1 MVRILFI
8 SLIFSLLLTGCQPQN
23 RAEQAASEV
32 ITAQQPGNSERS
44 DILLFASFRGNGEDG
59 LHLSY
64 SEDGLNWTVLNN
76 DESVLAPQVGT
87 KLMRDPV
94 IIRGPDNRFHMV
106 WTSGWED
113 AAIGLAHS
121 DNLRDWS
128 EQVLVPV
135 MKDFPT
141 AKNAWAPE
149 IYWDEAT
156 QQYWIYWAST
166 IPGTYPDTEKQ
177 ADKGWDHR
185 IFATTTK
192 DFTTF
197 TPTEL
202 FYQPGFNVIDAAIV
216 NTGEN
221 YTMLVKDETRYPPA
235 KHLLVATANTIHG
248 PWQLQQAPFSP
259 ADVWVEGPAIIELDG
274 WYYVYFDQYTEHSFG
289 VMRTRD
295 FKEWEDLTEQLNM
308 PQGSRHGS
316 IVKIT
321 REELSVLR

>member
-8 SLIFSLLLTGCQPQN
+8 SFIFSLLLTGCQPQN
-23 RAEQAASEV
+23 RTEQAASEE
-32 ITAQQPGNSERS
+32 ITAQQPGNRESSE
-44 DILLFASFRGNGEDG
+44 ILLFASFRGNGEDG

-64 SEDGLNWTVLNN
+64 SEDGLNWTALNN

-149 IYWDEAT
+149 IYWDDAT

-248 PWQLQQAPFSP
+248 PWRLQKAPFSP
-259 ADVWVEGPAIIELDG
+259 TDVWVEGPAIIELDG
-274 WYYVYFDQYTEHSFG
+274 WYYVYFDQYIEHSFG

-295 FKEWEDLTEQLNM
+295 FNEWENLTEQLNM

-321 REELSVLR
+321 REELSALM